1 MTTKGEGMFETL
13 DPPPGGLVG
22 LRERIERDGRWRT
35 PRRLVP
41 TVATG
46 ILLIVLAS
54 WSVVAWPE
62 APDIPT
68 ELDLVRIQLGQ
79 LPAPSEAVV
88 IPDDHRGQVAVRR
101 VPLPTDEVVFY
112 LVGSIQE

>member
-13 DPPPGGLVG
+13 DPPPEGLAG
-22 LRERIERDGRWRT
+22 LRERIERDGRRRT
-35 PRRLVP
+35 RGRLVP
-41 TVATG
+41 TVAAG
-46 ILLIVLAS
+46 VLLIVLVS
-54 WSVVAWPE
+54 WVVVAPPQ

-79 LPAPSEAVV
+79 LPAPSEAVT
-88 IPDDHRGQVAVRR
+88 IPDDRRGQVAVRR